1 VYDSRQQNLAQATDQ
16 RRRAILGRATSRDV
30 AREAGVS
37 QTTVSF
43 VLNGRDEHGIAA
55 ETRRLVLE
63 AADRLGYVPSGTAR
77 AMRKGQSKVVLCVVP
92 DFPVAEAMEQ
102 FKLAL
107 GRMLADAGY
116 ACVYL
121 HHDEASV
128 PLAQLWQ
135 HIQPAVVVAF
145 GNLPSGDVGSLER
158 AEIPLL
164 DGVFT
169 PGAARLTGLDQA
181 DIGRLQVE
189 HLAARGH
196 RRIGVAALDDP
207 RERTFCLPRV
217 QGAVQACRDLG
228 LAPPKVLDLRYSQES
243 AWAAVAEWTQGA
255 GPVTAVAAFND
266 LLALAVLAS
275 CRTHHIAVP
284 DDLALIGV
292 DDLPIAALAVPA
304 LTTIAM
310 DLTAIAV
317 GLTARILTLVDAAA
331 PAAPAGRGEILAV
344 VQRDTT

>member
-1 VYDSRQQNLAQATDQ
+1 MQAFDQ
-16 RRRAILGRATSRDV
+16 RRGAILGRVTSRDV

-43 VLNGRDEHGIAA
+43 VLNGKDEHGIAA
-55 ETRRLVLE
+55 DTRRLVLE
-63 AADRLGYVPSGTAR
+63 TADRLGYVPSGIGR
-77 AMRKGQSKVVLCVVP
+77 AMRKGYGKVVLCVVP

-107 GRMLADAGY
+107 GRMLAEAGY

-145 GNLPSGDVGSLER
+145 GDLPPGDARSLKR
-158 AEIPLL
+158 AEIPVL

-169 PGAARLTGLDQA
+169 PGGAEPTGLDQA
-181 DIGRLQVE
+181 DVGRLQVE

-196 RRIGVAALDDP
+196 RHIGFAALDDP
-207 RERTFCLPRV
+207 RERPFCLPRV
-217 QGAVQACRDLG
+217 EGATRACRDLG
-228 LAPPKVLDLRYSQES
+228 LPPPRVLELRYSQDS
-243 AWAAVAEWTQGA
+243 ARAAVAEWTQGA
-255 GPVTAVAAFND
+255 TPVTAVAAFND

-275 CRTHHIAVP
+275 CRIQHVAVP
-284 DDLALIGV
+284 DDLAVIGV
-292 DDLPIAALAVPA
+292 DDLPIASLAVPA
-304 LTTIAM
+304 LSTIAM

-317 GLTARILTLVDAAA
+317 SLTTRILSLVDDVA
-331 PAAPAGRGEILAV
+331 PVAPAGLGDILTV
-344 VQRDTT
+344 VRRDTT

>member
-1 VYDSRQQNLAQATDQ
+1 MA
-16 RRRAILGRATSRDV
+16 RATSRDV

-63 AADRLGYVPSGTAR
+63 AADRLGYVPSGSAR

-92 DFPVAEAMEQ
+92 DVPVSEAMEL

-107 GRMLADAGY
+107 GRMLAEAGY

-145 GNLPSGDVGSLER
+145 GDLPSGDAGSLER

-164 DGVFT
+164 GGVFT
-169 PGAARLTGLDQA
+169 PGAARLTGLDQE
-181 DIGRLQVE
+181 DIGRIQVE

-196 RRIGVAALDDP
+196 RNIGFAALDDP
-207 RERTFCLPRV
+207 RERPFCLPRRH
-217 QGAVQACRDLG
+217 GAEKACRDLG
-228 LAPPKVLDLRYSQES
+228 LPPPKVLELRYSQES
-243 AWAAVAEWTQGA
+243 AQAAVAEWTRGA
-255 GPVTAVAAFND
+255 DPVTAVAAFND

-275 CRTHHIAVP
+275 CRTHQIAVP

-304 LTTIAM
+304 LTTIAF
-310 DLTAIAV
+310 DFTAIAV
-317 GLTARILTLVDAAA
+317 GLTAKILALVDAAA
-331 PAAPAGRGEILAV
+331 PATPADTGEILTV
-344 VQRDTT
+344 VQRATT